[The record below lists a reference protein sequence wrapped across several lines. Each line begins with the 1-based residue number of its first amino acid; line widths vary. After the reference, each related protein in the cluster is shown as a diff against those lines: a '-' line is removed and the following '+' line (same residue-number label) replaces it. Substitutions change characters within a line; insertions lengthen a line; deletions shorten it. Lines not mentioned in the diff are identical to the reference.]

1 MTRLYRVHGA
11 RRAFDAV
18 SIHPYAARPKG
29 VIRAC
34 EELRTLMDRHHD
46 RKTPIWI
53 TELGWSTGGVGWA
66 QSPFR
71 ASEAAQAKF
80 LSRTYRRLIALRK
93 RLRLRQVVWHGWQ
106 DAQPGTPWTVNMG
119 LIRFDESAKPSLA
132 AYARVA
138 R

>member
-106 DAQPGTPWTVNMG
+106 DAQPGTPWTINMG